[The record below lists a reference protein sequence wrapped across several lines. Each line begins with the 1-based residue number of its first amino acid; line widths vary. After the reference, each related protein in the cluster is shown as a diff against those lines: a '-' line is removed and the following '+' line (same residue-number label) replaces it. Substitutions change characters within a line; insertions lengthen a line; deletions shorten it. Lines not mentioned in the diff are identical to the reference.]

1 MRQKLLD
8 YLMDALEDGDR
19 QRVEKALRSDPT
31 LQQELE
37 TLRESLEPLDVY
49 RGDFDPP
56 DGLADATCQL
66 VAEHR
71 TRNETATAASP
82 TVSPSAVPSTA
93 RAARL
98 SSPAAQ
104 LAEVPRLTEAPEP
117 PARRSRWT
125 FSDLSVAGGVLIAA
139 GLLLVPAIDQSR
151 SASHRTTCQNNLS
164 EVGRAAIEYSGL
176 HELGYFPEIAAD
188 GNLAAAGVFPVRL
201 LDAGLLSSPRQLVCP
216 TSRLAHHL
224 AQGGQLPAT
233 PSLDE
238 LRKAKGKQL
247 LRYHL
252 TMGGDYAYPLGNM
265 ENEAFQTGRNL
276 HRPSFPIV
284 ADAPR
289 VNHGG
294 SGQNVLSE
302 DGSVRWTTSTF
313 AGDYNDDFYVN
324 DVGVVA
330 AGRHVDD
337 AVLAPSPVRP
347 FPFYLNLKPAKT
359 PSPARE

>member
-19 QRVEKALRSDPT
+19 QRVEKALRGDHT

-71 TRNETATAASP
+71 AQNKTAPAVSLA
-82 TVSPSAVPSTA
+82 VSPSAVVPSTT

-104 LAEVPRLTEAPEP
+104 LSESPEP
-117 PARRSRWT
+117 PARRSRWM
-125 FSDLSVAGGVLIAA
+125 FSDLTVAGGVLIAA
-139 GLLLVPAIDQSR
+139 GLLLVPAIQQSR
-151 SASHRTTCQNNLS
+151 SDSHRTMCQNNLR
-164 EVGRAAIEYSGL
+164 EIGRAAIDYSKQ
-176 HELGYFPEIAAD
+176 HQGYFPEIAAD

-201 LDAGLLSSPRQLVCP
+201 FDAGLLSDPSQLVCP
-216 TSRLAHHL
+216 ASRLAEHL
-224 AQGGQLPAT
+224 AQGGQQPPMPTLE
-233 PSLDE
+233 E

-252 TMGGDYAYPLGNM
+252 TMGGDYAYPLGHL
-265 ENEAFQTGRNL
+265 ENDAFQTGLNL
-276 HRPSFPIV
+276 HRSGFPIV
-284 ADAPR
+284 ADASR
-289 VNHGG
+289 INHGG
-294 SGQNVLSE
+294 DGQNVLFE
-302 DGSVRWTTSTF
+302 DGRVGWTTSPF
-313 AGDYNDDFYVN
+313 AGKYNDDFTVN

-337 AVLAPSPVRP
+337 AVLAPSRVRP
-347 FPFYLNLKPAKT
+347 FPVVFYLKPTKT
-359 PSPARE
+359 PSK